1 MFSNMSKRE
10 KMLGMAFLAIV
21 PLVLLVVV
29 VMWVNGSLN
38 DKRLRLRALE
48 NQINQEELLKEQ
60 RMRASERR
68 FEYTE
73 ASLSSN
79 PDNAEKYRQW
89 LNGLMEKHNLKNG
102 LLLNKGYQKLRYA
115 GVSDVAYVHDYQIT
129 GIGTLP
135 QLVGFL
141 DDFYRMNI
149 LHQIKSLSVIP
160 KASGEAGN
168 QERSGELGL
177 TITVEALGL
186 VDAEASKPVPTEPG
200 IKLDKTLE
208 DYEYSIVRR
217 NIFGPPNN
225 APTLSVRDQSED
237 EGEEI
242 SFNIRGRDEDDHEL
256 TFELIESSV
265 PGAKLGEKSSPDST
279 AVEFTAPALAEGEY
293 KFKVRVTDNG
303 VPAKFSEEE
312 FYVNVEKK
320 APPRVDTGPKIT
332 KRKPFIHATQSKI
345 TALVQGSDSKP
356 QVWINVRTKGDFYQ
370 LAVGESFELDE
381 YEWIVQDISVA
392 DNHVVMQCDGK
403 EMTFARGDFLSDP
416 RNVVEVTATD
426 KGSTSN
432 GHSEDEETAE
442 KDRDEDSPVIR

>member
-29 VMWVNGSLN
+29 VMWVNNSLN
-38 DKRLRLRALE
+38 DKRMRLRALE

-89 LNGLMEKHNLKNG
+89 LNGLIKKHNLKNG

-115 GVSDVAYVHDYQIT
+115 GVADVAYVHDYQIT

-160 KASGEAGN
+160 RSSGEAGK
-168 QERSGELGL
+168 QERSGELGI
-177 TITVEALGL
+177 TISVEALGL
-186 VDAEASKPVPTEPG
+186 MDAEESKPVPTEPANR
-200 IKLDKTLE
+200 LDKSLE

-217 NIFGPPNN
+217 NIFGHPNN

-256 TFELIESSV
+256 TFELIDSSV

-312 FYVNVEKK
+312 FYVNVKK
-320 APPRVDTGPKIT
+320 KEVRTDPTPVVK

-370 LAVGESFELDE
+370 LAIGESFQLDE
-381 YEWIVQDISVA
+381 CEWIVQDISVA
-392 DNHVVMQCDGK
+392 DNQIVMQCDGK
-403 EMTFARGDFLSDP
+403 ELTFARGDFLSEP
-416 RNVVEVTATD
+416 RNVVEITATD

-442 KDRDEDSPVIR
+442 KDRDDDSPVIR